1 MFKKATSIFKVTSKN
16 VSENEIVLVET
27 KINKILDWKFSIEF
41 AQIKAS
47 AFCLG
52 TRHTAMSL
60 KPSSDIFY

>member
-16 VSENEIVLVET
+16 VSENAIVLVEI

-52 TRHTAMSL
+52 TRHTAE
-60 KPSSDIFY
+60 